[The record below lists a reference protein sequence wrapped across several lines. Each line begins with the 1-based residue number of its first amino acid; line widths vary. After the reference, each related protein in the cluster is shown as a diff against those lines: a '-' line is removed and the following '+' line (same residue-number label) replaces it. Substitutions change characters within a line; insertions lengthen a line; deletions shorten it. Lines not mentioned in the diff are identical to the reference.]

1 MSLHLPHRCPGPG
14 PLPVWAPR
22 SADGNAGVV
31 SGGGVVMT
39 GSEDVAPHLQDRV
52 HSEENQALKHRQEVG
67 RSLKE
72 AEVLLKDLFLDVDK
86 ARRLKHPQAE
96 EIEKE

>member
-1 MSLHLPHRCPGPG
+1 MSA
-14 PLPVWAPR
+14 WAPPG
-22 SADGNAGVV
+22 SLGWG
-31 SGGGVVMT
+31 SGGR
-39 GSEDVAPHLQDRV
+39 DRQRARPPCLQDRQ
-52 HSEENQALKHRQEVG
+52 HSEQRQALQHRQEAG

>member
-1 MSLHLPHRCPGPG
+1 M
-14 PLPVWAPR
+14 
-22 SADGNAGVV
+22 
-31 SGGGVVMT
+31 M
-39 GSEDVAPHLQDRV
+39 GSEDVVPHPQDRV
-52 HSEENQALKHRQEVG
+52 HGEQDQALKHRQEVG

>member
-1 MSLHLPHRCPGPG
+1 MGLG
-14 PLPVWAPR
+14 
-22 SADGNAGVV
+22 AGVV
-31 SGGGVVMT
+31 M
-39 GSEDVAPHLQDRV
+39 GSEDVVPRPQDRV
-52 HSEENQALKHRQEVG
+52 HGEQDQALKHRQEVG